1 MYKIEKN
8 IPVPH
13 SSKGRKQRYPFASME
28 PGDSFLVADKELEA
42 KVRMSANGYGYRHSK
57 RFVVR
62 LVDEGVRVWRAENES
77 K

>member
-13 SSKGRKQRYPFASME
+13 SSRGRKQRYPFGSME
-28 PGDSFLVADKELEA
+28 PGDSFLLADKDLYS
-42 KVRMSANGYGYRHSK
+42 KVRMSANGYGYRHGK

-62 LVDEGVRVWRAENES
+62 LVDEGVRVWRAADES